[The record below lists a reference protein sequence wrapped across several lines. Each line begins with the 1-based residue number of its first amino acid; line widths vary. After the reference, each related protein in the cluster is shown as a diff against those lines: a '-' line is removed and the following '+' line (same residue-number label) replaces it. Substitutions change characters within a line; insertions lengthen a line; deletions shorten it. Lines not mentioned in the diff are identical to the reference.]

1 MSPLALSS
9 PRGGV
14 RPRSSAASPTAAT
27 APAGTPAAVTVSA
40 LALVALL
47 TAAGVT
53 HLTHPRLYD
62 RLIPR
67 RLGRPRPW
75 VLGSGVLGCAA
86 AVAVPR
92 TRRAGA
98 LATAGLFVAVFPGNV
113 QMALDS
119 RPGARSWARR
129 PVVAWARL
137 PLQVPL
143 VLWAW
148 RVARTSLRP

>member
-1 MSPLALSS
+1 MPSPQPRSGAQPHVAAPPTGSS
-9 PRGGV
+9 P
-14 RPRSSAASPTAAT
+14 AA
-27 APAGTPAAVTVSA
+27 A
-40 LALVALL
+40 LGLAALL

-62 RLIPR
+62 RLVPR
-67 RLGRPRPW
+67 WLGRPRAW
-75 VLGSGVLGCAA
+75 VLGSGVVELACAA

-92 TRRAGA
+92 TRHAGA

-129 PVVAWARL
+129 PVVAWGRL